1 MRNVALKYLITLCYC
16 GEPMGRWLIALM
28 LALGVATSAHAQLVR
43 QLPANGKLG
52 EIIGQQN
59 PFPLIQ
65 IDNKVVRLAPGALIF
80 DESNRTIL
88 HNLIPERA
96 HVLFVQD
103 TTGDISRVYLLRPD
117 ELEIARRT
125 RNR

>member
-1 MRNVALKYLITLCYC
+1 
-16 GEPMGRWLIALM
+16 MGRWLITLV
-28 LALGVATSAHAQLVR
+28 LALGVATCAHAQLIR

-52 EIIGQQN
+52 EIVGQQH

-65 IDNKVVRLAPGALIF
+65 IDNKVVRLAPGGLVF

-96 HVLFVQD
+96 NVVFVQD
-103 TTGDISRVYLLRPD
+103 MTGDISRVYILRPE

>member
-1 MRNVALKYLITLCYC
+1 
-16 GEPMGRWLIALM
+16 MGRWLIALM
-28 LALGVATSAHAQLVR
+28 LALGVATSAHAQLIR
-43 QLPANGKLG
+43 QLPATGKLG

-96 HVLFVQD
+96 HVLFVQEM
-103 TTGDISRVYLLRPD
+103 TGDISRVYHLRPD